1 MLPLL
6 SLGSLGGLLAHVGLF
21 FQMAATLPARPAET
35 HRQEVALLHQAMS
48 PDSLRNLDV
57 WDEQAAEWRRPKA
70 EEVADP
76 QAPVLLLHFWASWC
90 KPCLEEFPVWR
101 ELAPRLEAL
110 YQGKVR
116 IVYVAL
122 QTNNT
127 DMERFLTENKDRLP
141 HATWYL
147 DVGEHL
153 TAPLRKGLPE
163 ERFPMPVTLWLDR
176 QRVVRQAAAGTIVQ
190 RRAEVVDSTARMVR
204 LSDQLDRLAKQATPA
219 TPAKAQAVPR
229 K

>member
-1 MLPLL
+1 MLSPL
-6 SLGSLGGLLAHVGLF
+6 SLGHVGLC
-21 FQMAATLPARPAET
+21 FQLAATLPVRPAET
-35 HRQEVALLHQAMS
+35 HYQEVALQHQAVS
-48 PDSLRNLDV
+48 PDSLRDLDV
-57 WDEQAAEWRRPKA
+57 WDEQAAEWRKPKA
-70 EEVADP
+70 NEVAAE

-116 IVYVAL
+116 ILYVAL

-127 DMERFLTENKDRLP
+127 DMEKFLTDNKDRLP
-141 HATWYL
+141 RASWYL
-147 DVGEHL
+147 DVGEHV
-153 TAPLRKGLPE
+153 TAPLRKGLPGD
-163 ERFPMPVTLWLDR
+163 RFPMPVTLWLDR
-176 QRVVRQAAAGTIVQ
+176 QRIVRQAVAGSILQ

-204 LSDQLDRLAKQATPA
+204 LSDQLDRLKPAPPTKTQAAP
-219 TPAKAQAVPR
+219 K